1 MDILLCEV
9 NALAQELRGKIDSVA
24 DKLQSATHAHAFGR
38 KMEAENN
45 ALKAENKALKAE
57 NKALKGILEKVEAE
71 VGIAIRPLCAGHI
84 NYEDEGERECY
95 ECNGTG
101 TVIIK
106 T

>member
-1 MDILLCEV
+1 MDVLSEV

-38 KMEAENN
+38 KMEAENK
-45 ALKAENKALKAE
+45 ALKAENKALKA
-57 NKALKGILEKVEAE
+57 ILEKVEAE
-71 VGIAIRPLCAGHI
+71 AIKVGIAICPLCAGHI
-84 NYEDEGERECY
+84 NWGDETGARECY

-101 TVIIK
+101 IIK

>member
-9 NALAQELRGKIDSVA
+9 NALVQELRGKIGSVA
-24 DKLQSATHAHAFGR
+24 QELQSATHAHAFGR
-38 KMEAENN
+38 KME
-45 ALKAENKALKAE
+45 AENKALKAE

-71 VGIAIRPLCAGHI
+71 AIKVGIAICPLCAGHI

-101 TVIIK
+101 IIK